1 MKTSILVK
9 AKYQEKQRQK
19 NLKRIITLERF
30 SESLKV
36 PKKKANKKN
45 SKNYRSVLKK
55 ITTTLSK
62 KRLIVF
68 KKIEKLL

>member
-36 PKKKANKKN
+36 PKKKANRKN
-45 SKNYRSVLKK
+45 TYYFSYQK
-55 ITTTLSK
+55 ILRGTDQSL
-62 KRLIVF
+62 KRLPRLF
-68 KKIEKLL
+68 PKNGL